1 MSASPLR
8 RIPRTVWVLGFVS
21 LLMDVSSEMIH
32 AVLPL
37 FMVQVLAADV
47 FWVGLIEG
55 AAEAVALAA
64 KVFSGVIA
72 DRFGRHKVLVFSGY
86 ALGVL
91 SKPVFAIADTVTT
104 VFFARFAD
112 RIGKG
117 VRGAPRD
124 AIIADVSP
132 KELLGASYGL
142 RQSLDAAG
150 AFVGPA
156 IAAALLFTLTEDAF
170 RTIFWLALIPG
181 ALCLMLILAGV
192 ENPKTPEVS
201 GPRKPLPITR
211 EGLKRL
217 TPAFRA
223 VLVLGVL
230 FSLARFSNAFIVL
243 RAADAG
249 IANAWIPLVMVGM
262 NLVFS
267 ASSYPFGALADRVRP
282 TTLLGVG
289 LVLLVL
295 SDVVF
300 ALWADV
306 WGIGLGIL
314 LWGLHL
320 GATQGVLSML
330 VAKTTDADWRAT
342 GFGLFNLASGM
353 SLLVAGAAAGVLW
366 DLAGPGASFGFGA
379 VFALVALAWLA
390 TGVRSV
396 KRLEEEG

>member
-72 DRFGRHKVLVFSGY
+72 DRFGRHKVLVFAGY

-211 EGLKRL
+211 EGLKPL

-243 RAADAG
+243 
-249 IANAWIPLVMVGM
+249 P
-262 NLVFS
+262 
-267 ASSYPFGALADRVRP
+267 
-282 TTLLGVG
+282 
-289 LVLLVL
+289 
-295 SDVVF
+295 
-300 ALWADV
+300 
-306 WGIGLGIL
+306 
-314 LWGLHL
+314 
-320 GATQGVLSML
+320 
-330 VAKTTDADWRAT
+330 
-342 GFGLFNLASGM
+342 
-353 SLLVAGAAAGVLW
+353 
-366 DLAGPGASFGFGA
+366 
-379 VFALVALAWLA
+379 
-390 TGVRSV
+390 
-396 KRLEEEG
+396 RL